1 MQVRILHTD
10 TEKKGKIVNRRT
22 KIHIFQVGSS
32 PLTLSSRRTCMGEEE
47 MSKKIWAKDYIEKI
61 EKGQWKYVMRVLATG
76 MFNMRIV
83 DG

>member
-1 MQVRILHTD
+1 
-10 TEKKGKIVNRRT
+10 
-22 KIHIFQVGSS
+22 
-32 PLTLSSRRTCMGEEE
+32 MGEEE

-76 MFNMRIV
+76 IFNMRIV